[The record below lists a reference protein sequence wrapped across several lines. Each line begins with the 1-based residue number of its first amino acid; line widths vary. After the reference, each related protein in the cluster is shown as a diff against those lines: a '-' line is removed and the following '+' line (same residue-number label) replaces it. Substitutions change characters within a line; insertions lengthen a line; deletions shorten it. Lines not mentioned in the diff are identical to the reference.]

1 MVSVGGRRDLLV
13 GCLLSGERPDCF
25 FYHAFAFY
33 FRGGAG
39 SGWPPTI
46 FLRSR
51 WTS

>member
-33 FRGGAG
+33 FRGGGAG
-39 SGWPPTI
+39 SAAAGRPP
-46 FLRSR
+46 FF
-51 WTS
+51 